1 MPFTQC
7 HGANRK
13 LCKRKNGMVSVC
25 KLSVIKYHNQKINI
39 RHGRPG
45 PVVPGLIQESAK
57 SCLCVKLLTNMSERR
72 RNVLHQFHLEIQTVL

>member
-45 PVVPGLIQESAK
+45 PVVPGLIQE
-57 SCLCVKLLTNMSERR
+57 
-72 RNVLHQFHLEIQTVL
+72 